1 MVLKK
6 YHIIMA
12 TETTGTKKLENRNEK
27 PIRVLAFLEAKKGQ
41 GKNLMDVVLEVVEPT
56 RKEEGNLSYIP
67 HYAVDNPDRI
77 LFDELWASQEDL
89 DNHFKQP
96 YMKELFPKMDP
107 FLSRPV
113 LLEKYLEVPV
123 NKSTEGKEAVSD
135 A

>member
-1 MVLKK
+1 
-6 YHIIMA
+6 MA
-12 TETTGTKKLENRNEK
+12 TETTGTKKLGNRDEK

-41 GKNLMDVVLEVVEPT
+41 GKNLMDVVLEVVGPT
-56 RKEEGNLSYIP
+56 RKEEGNIFYVP

-107 FLSRPV
+107 FLSKPV

-123 NKSTEGKEAVSD
+123 KKSTEEKETVSSV
-135 A
+135 